1 MYYQQYI
8 CIDAKT
14 QVVAAGHQLVCNG
27 DMKHHEILGVSPSAN
42 SSEIQAAF
50 RKSALEAHPD
60 HSDSPEA
67 AEAFARIKEAR
78 DALLNE
84 TTPREDIQAI
94 RQSAT
99 SAFRSVQAAA
109 ATAQTPPT
117 PDPAVIAKTQALDDA
132 AYHAP
137 KLRFFKRVKESSE
150 ILKHR
155 KKIKRTNRR
164 IEGKY

>member
-1 MYYQQYI
+1 M
-8 CIDAKT
+8 
-14 QVVAAGHQLVCNG
+14 CNG

-84 TTPREDIQAI
+84 AAPREDIQAI

-99 SAFRSVQAAA
+99 SAFQSVQAAA
-109 ATAQTPPT
+109 ATARQTPSAA
-117 PDPAVIAKTQALDDA
+117 DPVVIAKTQALDDA